1 MTDDK
6 QFKANKAAIDAAN
19 AVAHNLSKDAG
30 VKGQK
35 VSVDA
40 KAGPHNNE
48 HTSPK
53 TQVKYTCPQC
63 GKSSL
68 HAEFP
73 DQYEVWTKCSSCS
86 FFMGMSDDEWHHME
100 NSPNVSEKI
109 KKMALKKGLL

>member
-6 QFKANKAAIDAAN
+6 QFKANKATIDAAN

-35 VSVDA
+35 VPVAA
-40 KAGPHNNE
+40 KAGLNNKE
-48 HTSPK
+48 HTNLK
-53 TQVKYTCPQC
+53 TQVNYTCPQC
-63 GKSSL
+63 GKTTL

-86 FFMGMSDDEWHHME
+86 FFMGMSNDEWHHME

-109 KKMALKKGLL
+109 RKMAAKKGVL